1 MQGCISNS
9 VTPEDCIVKGITVT
23 KIRKGTAFDIVIY
36 DGKTDFYYINRGL
49 ERGWDISVLEEK
61 ILNKKVTLHLYKF
74 WFGTS
79 EHISQ
84 LDVENEIL
92 FTEFTGQKSYSEF

>member
-61 ILNKKVTLHLYKF
+61 PLSSREIIEVTKIKENIITSILRDMLENNLIELTNTNTYKR
-74 WFGTS
+74 
-79 EHISQ
+79 
-84 LDVENEIL
+84 
-92 FTEFTGQKSYSEF
+92 K